1 MRGLAYNQIQN
12 GSSHTHKKRCSP
24 LPHGQHLFFI
34 PICYLLPYSFL
45 KNAYPARSCP
55 SIYCPIV
62 FYPLP
67 ITHLRNKS
75 TGIIVTAS
83 STTAIQ
89 PIKLNGTQLNIFP
102 IHSNTGIGINAAFT
116 IAAYTNIIV
125 KNTFKKPVFSLSPL
139 KMPKPSSLTLK
150 PLNNAPTINS
160 TK

>member
-45 KNAYPARSCP
+45 KNAYPARFCP

-116 IAAYTNIIV
+116 IAACTVIPYIKAVKQCADNKQYKIACQMLFFGIEHIIV
-125 KNTFKKPVFSLSPL
+125 LCKERMF
-139 KMPKPSSLTLK
+139 
-150 PLNNAPTINS
+150 
-160 TK
+160 